1 MYQLFNN
8 QYKPT
13 FGWVT
18 FERLTETKRD
28 VKLSVEILRRY
39 YARSAMRLRN
49 DHPLIQLMNNLAMNF
64 QESLPEVQARLEARE
79 VGVARSF
86 SIASPGGY
94 GKPQKR
100 CFYATSKNSVV
111 EYLFA
116 TRFVSIDPF
125 DEEDLSWREL
135 APLRVFASPLE
146 SINWDL
152 PRGEN
157 YEQLSGISMIGID
170 MVLLMMQY
178 HLWAQDQYR
187 KFGDE
192 ALVSSNRF
200 LVTEALPKMFE
211 SHIEA
216 IFINRLH
223 RLAKTGRLE
232 TNSNTIDY
240 SPISL
245 VNIASTMNTVCRDVV
260 RRLQKARRPYVNYL
274 ETIPAFFHKNALEML
289 KFPTMPRTLQSQ
301 WIVLVG
307 RWKAIQ
313 LLLELGGRQAM
324 KDNPGYIKQ
333 LKLDLRLFLNEKG
346 YREFHSP
353 ELEEEF
359 RNWALTISEE
369 I

>member
-1 MYQLFNN
+1 MYQLFNK

-18 FERLTETKRD
+18 FERLTETRRD
-28 VKLSVEILRRY
+28 VKLSVETLKRY
-39 YARSAMRLRN
+39 YARSALRLRN
-49 DHPLIQLMNNLAMNF
+49 DHLLIQLMNNLAMSLH
-64 QESLPEVQARLEARE
+64 ESLPEVQARLEARE
-79 VGVARSF
+79 IGVARSF

-100 CFYATSKNSVV
+100 CFYATAKNSVV

-116 TRFVSIDPF
+116 TRFEEIDPF
-125 DEEDLSWREL
+125 NEENQSWRET
-135 APLRVFASPLE
+135 APLRVFTSPLE

-152 PRGEN
+152 PRGEH
-157 YEQLSGISMIGID
+157 YDRLTGISVIGID

-178 HLWAQDQYR
+178 HCWAQDQYQQ
-187 KFGDE
+187 FGDE
-192 ALVSSNRF
+192 ALVSTNRF

-211 SHIEA
+211 SHIDA
-216 IFINRLH
+216 IFINRLYQ
-223 RLAKTGRLE
+223 LATTGQFE
-232 TNSNTIDY
+232 SNTNTIDY

-260 RRLQKARRPYVNYL
+260 RRLQRSRRPYLNYL
-274 ETIPAFFHKNALEML
+274 ETIPSFFHKNALEML
-289 KFPTMPRTLQSQ
+289 KFPKMPRTLQSQ
-301 WIVLVG
+301 WIVLVA
-307 RWKAIQ
+307 RWKAIR

-324 KDNPGYIKQ
+324 KDNSAYTKQ
-333 LKLDLRLFLNEKG
+333 LKLDLQIFLNEKG

-353 ELEEEF
+353 ELEDEF

-369 I
+369 L